1 MDFLAGSGEMAERI
15 RSFDWANH
23 PFGPLEAW
31 PQSLRSALSI
41 CLNSAFPTSI
51 YWGPE
56 LRLLYNDAWAPIPGP
71 RHPAAL
77 GARAQDIWGDIW
89 HIIEPQFAKLVRS
102 GEGLFVEDQMLP
114 MRRFNTEEE
123 TYWNYSFTPIRAG
136 DGSIVGIFNSGSETT
151 DRVIQ
156 RRNAEHLLA
165 LNQDLRTCETS
176 GGALKLAGAMLG
188 QVLNASR
195 VRICERTTLNGK
207 PAFSLI
213 YDWHDEDRDTS
224 RLALDASDFT
234 AQQSDDLLSGRVVR
248 LSSLDPDL
256 PDVSRRLLEG
266 IGISSLLAVPW
277 SENGQVVSIAVIQSR
292 IDRTYS
298 TLDLSVIEKVL
309 ETVMGWIERKRH
321 RDRERVMAGEID
333 HRARNMLAVIQS
345 IARMTKGKDL
355 ADFKSKLNERLAA
368 LARVHSLM
376 GRKRWTHIEFR
387 DLLEGE
393 LAPLGSEIF
402 QRVTIHGPSVTLSAQ
417 EAQLFAMNLH
427 ELTTNALKHGSLSDD
442 DGKLSVTWFIDP
454 DHNMAL
460 EWVEKGQPS
469 KTAWSP
475 GSSQNGFG
483 SVLLSQLVQNQL
495 GGHVQKSITEDG
507 VAYQFSLSLHRQA
520 SDPIHEPSFE
530 VPKGGPATPL

>member
-15 RSFDWANH
+15 RAFDWAAH

-71 RHPAAL
+71 RHPASL
-77 GARAQDIWGDIW
+77 GARAQDVWGDIW
-89 HIIEPQFAKLVRS
+89 HIIEPQFAKLIRS

-123 TYWNYSFTPIRAG
+123 TYWNYSFTPIRAE

-156 RRNAEHLLA
+156 RRNAEHLVA
-165 LNQDLRTCETS
+165 LNQELRTCGTS

-188 QVLNASR
+188 QVLNTSR
-195 VRICERTTLNGK
+195 VGICERKTLNGK
-207 PAFSLI
+207 PAFSLT
-213 YDWHDEDRDTS
+213 YDWHDADGETS
-224 RLALDASDFT
+224 GLTLDLSDFT
-234 AQQSDDLLSGRVVR
+234 AQQGDDLLSGRVVR

-256 PDVSRRLLEG
+256 PDVNRRLLEG
-266 IGISSLLAVPW
+266 TGISSLLAVPW
-277 SENGQVVSIAVIQSR
+277 SENGKVVSIAVIQSR
-292 IDRTYS
+292 VDRTYS
-298 TLDLSVIEKVL
+298 ALDLSVIEKVL
-309 ETVMGWIERKRH
+309 ETVMGWIERERH

-345 IARMTKGKDL
+345 IARMTKGTDM

-417 EAQLFAMNLH
+417 EAQLFAMILH
-427 ELTTNALKHGSLSDD
+427 ELTTNALKHGSLGDD
-442 DGKLSVTWFIDP
+442 SGKLSVKWFIDR
-454 DHNMAL
+454 DNHMAL
-460 EWVEKGQPS
+460 EWIEKGKPS
-469 KTAWSP
+469 GTVWNP

-483 SVLLSQLVQNQL
+483 SILLSQLVQNQL
-495 GGHVQKSITEDG
+495 GGHVQKSIAEDG
-507 VAYQFSLSLHRQA
+507 VAYRFSLSLHRQA
-520 SDPIHEPSFE
+520 SDPTHEPSFA
-530 VPKGGPATPL
+530 VSRGGPATSL